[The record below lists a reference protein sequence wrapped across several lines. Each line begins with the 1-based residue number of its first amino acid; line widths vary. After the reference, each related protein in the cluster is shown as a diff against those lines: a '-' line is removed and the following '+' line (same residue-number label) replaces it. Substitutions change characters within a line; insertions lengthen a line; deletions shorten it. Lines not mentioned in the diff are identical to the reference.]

1 MEDLALTFPYTATD
15 LTDQINVIPN
25 RYGLMEEL
33 NLFPAEGSTSTIV
46 EMRYENKTLR
56 VLPAKERGSPST
68 PMLSETGQTIFI
80 EIPHFPAQDLITP
93 KDLQDI
99 LVVAQRTKRRPTL
112 AEEVSKR
119 LLSLRNTHA
128 ITREWV
134 RASALQG
141 IITDG
146 NGAVVAN
153 LNQIFGINP
162 VTIDFVLGTA
172 GTDVIAKCQ
181 QVWQSISTNLQGET
195 MRAIEVIV
203 GPTFFG
209 ELIEHP
215 NVAKYWLQAEQAT
228 SIANMIRV
236 ERQGQMWGREF
247 YFQNLLF
254 REYYGTAP
262 IKSGSPPTV
271 TSTAFFPNNGGTAY
285 PVGTMNM
292 FRTYDGPAND
302 LRFLGEIGQ
311 EIYVSPKF
319 LDHGKG
325 IELESESN
333 PLAVCR
339 RPGALVQIT
348 TSN

>member
-25 RYGLMEEL
+25 RYGLMQEL
-33 NLFPAEGSTSTIV
+33 DLFPAEGSTSTIV

-56 VLPAKERGSPST
+56 VLPAKERGAPST
-68 PMLSETGQTIFI
+68 PMLSETGKTIFI
-80 EIPHFPAQDLITP
+80 EIPHFPAEDLITP

-99 LVVAQRTKRRPTL
+99 LVVAGRTKRHITL
-112 AEEVSKR
+112 EEEVAKR

-134 RASALQG
+134 RTSALQG

-146 NGAVVAN
+146 NGSTVYN
-153 LNQIFGINP
+153 LNTVFGIVP
-162 VTIDFVLGTA
+162 TVIDFVLGTP
-172 GTDVIAKCQ
+172 GTDVIGKCQ
-181 QVWQSISTNLQGET
+181 QVWQSISSNLHGEV
-195 MRAIEVIV
+195 MRAIEAIV
-203 GPTFFG
+203 DPTFFG

-228 SIANMIRV
+228 SIANMVRV
-236 ERQGQMWGREF
+236 QRQGQMWGREF
-247 YFQNLLF
+247 YFQNILF

-262 IKSGSPPTV
+262 IKAGNPPAI
-271 TSTAFFPNNGGTAY
+271 TSTPFWAQATGTAY

-292 FRTYDGPAND
+292 FRTFDGPAND
-302 LRFLGEIGQ
+302 LRFVGEVGA
-311 EIYVSPKF
+311 EIYVSPKI

-325 IELESESN
+325 IELASESN

-339 RPGALVQIT
+339 RPEATVQIL